1 MLFRLVLPLVF
12 VGLWSSAFVT
22 AKVGVVYATPFAML
36 LARFSI
42 VSLVFVAMLLVTRMW
57 LLAQRQPQRLA
68 PTVRTPAAVEVR
80 TRGTRVLQPSTRAHL
95 QINTTA
101 AYDRERS
108 KAALRVPSRTLCGHR
123 RAA

>member
-57 LLAQRQPQRLA
+57 LLARRQPQA
-68 PTVRTPAAVEVR
+68 PVARPALP
-80 TRGTRVLQPSTRAHL
+80 TCP
-95 QINTTA
+95 
-101 AYDRERS
+101 
-108 KAALRVPSRTLCGHR
+108 ALPLWTWSRT
-123 RAA
+123 